1 MADQQLASRT
11 FGMDDQ
17 LAFARLSSDWNPM
30 HLDHAFARRSQMG
43 APVVHGI
50 HTLAWA
56 VDAVLRSQP
65 FKIANIRARFPQPL
79 FLDETATVRIRDRSE
94 HRVDIEVVAANTM
107 VASIS
112 LSPVPGKLMAEMAQ
126 LPSSAATSFAEPAN
140 LPFAQLSGHT
150 GMVATGDGD
159 VGLFFPAL
167 TDAIGAA
174 AVRDLLAMS
183 QIVGMACPGLHSLF
197 AGLDV
202 NCNRQ
207 TGSGSALAYAVGKT
221 DARFRSLQIDM
232 SGAGITGR
240 LNAFARP
247 APPIQ
252 PAMSEISPR
261 VSGKPFAGQRSL
273 IVGGS
278 RGLGEV
284 TAKIVAAGGGRPVIT
299 FRDSEHEAQQVAADI
314 LGAGGQCDILR
325 YDALSPPREQL
336 RKLGGAVDCCYY
348 FATPKI
354 FQRKSALY
362 EPEKLRSFLSFYAD
376 GFFELCAALAHD
388 RARKLAM
395 FYPSTV
401 AIDQG
406 VSTTAE
412 YAMAKMSGEI
422 LAKYLNEFMSGI
434 HIISR
439 RLPRILTDQTATV
452 GVASADNALD
462 VMLPIVYEVQQMA
475 RPDPASRG

>member
-1 MADQQLASRT
+1 MAEQELASRT
-11 FGMDDQ
+11 FGLNDQ
-17 LAFARLSSDWNPM
+17 VAFARLSSDWNPM
-30 HLDHAFARRSQMG
+30 HLDHAFARRGQMG

-56 VDAVLRSQP
+56 ADAVLRCQP
-65 FKIANIRARFPQPL
+65 FKIANLRARFLQPL
-79 FLDETATVRIRDRSE
+79 YLDETASVRIRDWTETRIA
-94 HRVDIEVVAANTM
+94 IEVVAADTV
-107 VASIS
+107 VAGIS
-112 LSPVPGKLMAEMAQ
+112 LSSAPGKPAAEMARP
-126 LPSSAATSFAEPAN
+126 LASAATSFAEPAN
-140 LPFAQLSGHT
+140 LPFEQLAGYA
-150 GMVATGDGD
+150 GAVATGDAD
-159 VGLFFPAL
+159 VESLFPAL

-174 AVRDLLAMS
+174 AVRDLLATS

-202 NCNRQ
+202 NCHRDAGRES
-207 TGSGSALAYAVGKT
+207 TLAYAVSKT
-221 DARFRSLQIDM
+221 DARFRSLQIDV
-232 SGAGITGR
+232 SGAGIAGR

-252 PAMSEISPR
+252 PAMSEISAR

-273 IVGGS
+273 IIGGS

-284 TAKIVAAGGGRPVIT
+284 TAKIVATGGGYPVIT
-299 FRDSEHEAQQVAADI
+299 FRDSEREAQQVAADI
-314 LGAGGQCDILR
+314 VGAGGQCDILR

-336 RKLGGAVDCCYY
+336 QKLGDAVDCCYY

-362 EPEKLRSFLSFYAD
+362 EPEKLRAFLGFYTD
-376 GFFELCAALAHD
+376 GFFELCTALAHD
-388 RARKLAM
+388 RPRKLAM

-401 AIDQG
+401 AIDQAAG
-406 VSTTAE
+406 ATTE
-412 YAMAKMSGEI
+412 YAMAKMAGEI
-422 LAKYLNEFMSGI
+422 LAKYVNQFMSGV
-434 HIISR
+434 HVISR

-462 VMLPIVYEVQQMA
+462 VMLPIVYDVQQMA
-475 RPDPASRG
+475 RPDPAARG

>member
-1 MADQQLASRT
+1 MADQEIASRT
-11 FGMDDQ
+11 FGLNDQ
-17 LAFARLSSDWNPM
+17 VAFARLSSDWNPM

-56 VDAVLRSQP
+56 ADAVLRSSP
-65 FKIANIRARFPQPL
+65 FKIANLRARFLQPL
-79 FLDETATVRIRDRSE
+79 YLDEIASVRIRNRTDARIE
-94 HRVDIEVVAANTM
+94 IEVVAANTV

-112 LSPVPGKLMAEMAQ
+112 LSSAPGKPVAETAR
-126 LPSSAATSFAEPAN
+126 PSSLAVTSFAEPAN
-140 LPFAQLSGHT
+140 LRFEKLAGHT
-150 GMVATGDGD
+150 GAVATGDAD
-159 VGLFFPAL
+159 VGLSFPAL

-174 AVRDLLAMS
+174 AVRDLLATS

-202 NCNRQ
+202 NCNRE
-207 TGSGSALAYAVGKT
+207 TGPGSALAYAVTKT
-221 DARFRSLQIDM
+221 DARFRSLQIDV
-232 SGAGITGR
+232 SGAGIAGL

-252 PAMSEISPR
+252 PGMREILPR

-273 IVGGS
+273 IIGGS

-284 TAKIVAAGGGRPVIT
+284 TAKIVAACGGHPVIT
-299 FRDSEHEAQQVAADI
+299 YRDSEHEAQQVAADI
-314 LGAGGQCDILR
+314 VGAGGQCDILR
-325 YDALSPPREQL
+325 YDALSPAREQL
-336 RKLGGAVDCCYY
+336 QKLGDAVDCCYY

-362 EPEKLRSFLSFYAD
+362 EPEKLRAFLDFYAD
-376 GFFELCAALAHD
+376 GFFDLCAALAHD
-388 RARKLAM
+388 RPGKLAM

-406 VSTTAE
+406 VSATTE
-412 YAMAKMSGEI
+412 YAMAKISGEI
-422 LAKYLNEFMSGI
+422 LAKYVNEFMSGI
-434 HIISR
+434 HVISR

-462 VMLPIVYEVQQMA
+462 VMLPIVYEVQQTA

>member
-1 MADQQLASRT
+1 MGDQELASRT
-11 FGMDDQ
+11 FGLNDQ
-17 LAFARLSSDWNPM
+17 VAFARLSSDWNPM

-50 HTLAWA
+50 HTLVWA
-56 VDAVLRSQP
+56 ADAVLRSSP
-65 FKIANIRARFPQPL
+65 LGIANIRAEFLQPL
-79 FLDETATVRIRDRSE
+79 YLDETASVRIRDRSD
-94 HRVDIEVVAANTM
+94 RRIKIEVVAANTV
-107 VASIS
+107 VASVS
-112 LSPVPGKLMAEMAQ
+112 LSSAPAKPVAETAQ
-126 LPSSAATSFAEPAN
+126 PSSSTVTDFAGPAN
-140 LPFAQLSGHT
+140 LRFEQLAGHT
-150 GMVATGDGD
+150 GAVATGDAD
-159 VGLFFPAL
+159 VGLLFPAL

-174 AVRDLLAMS
+174 AVRDLLATS
-183 QIVGMACPGLHSLF
+183 QVVGMACPGLHSLF

-202 NCNRQ
+202 NCNRE
-207 TGSGSALAYAVGKT
+207 TGRESVLAYAVSKT
-221 DARFRSLQIDM
+221 DARFRSLQIDV

-252 PAMSEISPR
+252 PGMSEISAR

-273 IVGGS
+273 IIGGS

-299 FRDSEHEAQQVAADI
+299 YRDSEHEARQVAADI
-314 LGAGGQCDILR
+314 IGAGGQCDILR

-336 RKLGGAVDCCYY
+336 RKLSGAVDCCYY

-362 EPEKLRSFLSFYAD
+362 EPEKLRTFVKFYAD
-376 GFFELCAALAHD
+376 GFFELCAALAPD
-388 RARKLAM
+388 GTGKLAM

-401 AIDQG
+401 AIDQAAG
-406 VSTTAE
+406 GTTE
-412 YAMAKMSGEI
+412 YAMAKVAGEI
-422 LAKYLNEFMSGI
+422 LAKYVNELMSGV
-434 HIISR
+434 HVLSR

-452 GVASADNALD
+452 GVARADNALD

-475 RPDPASRG
+475 RPDPAPRG

>member
-1 MADQQLASRT
+1 MADQELASRT
-11 FGMDDQ
+11 FSLNDQ
-17 LAFARLSSDWNPM
+17 VAFARLSSDWNPM

-56 VDAVLRSQP
+56 ADAVLRSSP
-65 FKIANIRARFPQPL
+65 FGIANMRARFLQPL
-79 FLDETATVRIRDRSE
+79 YLDETASVRIRDRTDSGSKSRWSRQTPWLPASVCRRRPE
-94 HRVDIEVVAANTM
+94 SRWRKRRSHR
-107 VASIS
+107 
-112 LSPVPGKLMAEMAQ
+112 LRR
-126 LPSSAATSFAEPAN
+126 LPAFPEPAN
-140 LPFAQLSGHT
+140 LRFEQLAGYA
-150 GMVATGDGD
+150 GAVATGDAD
-159 VGLFFPAL
+159 VGSLFPAL

-174 AVRDLLAMS
+174 AVRDLLATS

-202 NCNRQ
+202 NCHRE
-207 TGSGSALAYAVGKT
+207 TGRESALAYAVSKA
-221 DARFRSLQIDM
+221 DARFRSLQIDV
-232 SGAGITGR
+232 SGAGIAGR

-252 PAMSEISPR
+252 PGMSEISAR

-273 IVGGS
+273 IIGGS

-299 FRDSEHEAQQVAADI
+299 YRDSEHEAQQVAADI
-314 LGAGGQCDILR
+314 VRAGGQCDILR

-336 RKLGGAVDCCYY
+336 RKLGDAVDCCYY

-362 EPEKLRSFLSFYAD
+362 EPEKLRTFLGFYAD

-388 RARKLAM
+388 RPGKLAM

-401 AIDQG
+401 AIDQAAG
-406 VSTTAE
+406 ATTE
-412 YAMAKMSGEI
+412 YAMAKMAGEI
-422 LAKYLNEFMSGI
+422 LAKYINEFMSGI
-434 HIISR
+434 HVISR

-475 RPDPASRG
+475 RPDPAARG

>member
-1 MADQQLASRT
+1 MGDRELASRT

-17 LAFARLSSDWNPM
+17 VAFARLSSDWNPM

-50 HTLAWA
+50 HTLVWA
-56 VDAVLRSQP
+56 ADAVLRSAP
-65 FKIANIRARFPQPL
+65 FKIANIRVRFLQPL
-79 FLDETATVRIRDRSE
+79 YLDETASFRICDRTDARIE
-94 HRVDIEVVAANTM
+94 IEVVAANTV
-107 VASIS
+107 VASIN
-112 LSPVPGKLMAEMAQ
+112 LSAAPGKPVTETAQ
-126 LPSSAATSFAEPAN
+126 LSSSAVTGFAEPAN
-140 LPFAQLSGHT
+140 LRFEQLAGHT
-150 GMVATGDGD
+150 GAVATGDAD
-159 VGLFFPAL
+159 IGLLFPAL

-174 AVRDLLAMS
+174 AVRDLLATS

-207 TGSGSALAYAVGKT
+207 TGREGALAYAVSKA
-221 DARFRSLQIDM
+221 DARFRSLQIDV
-232 SGAGITGR
+232 SGAGIAGR

-247 APPIQ
+247 APPTQ
-252 PAMSEISPR
+252 PGMSEISAR

-273 IVGGS
+273 IIGGS

-284 TAKIVAAGGGRPVIT
+284 TAKIVAAGGGHPVIT
-299 FRDSEHEAQQVAADI
+299 FRDSEQEAQQIAADI
-314 LGAGGQCDILR
+314 ALAGGQCDVLR
-325 YDALSPPREQL
+325 YDALSTPREQL
-336 RKLGGAVDCCYY
+336 LKLGTAVDCCYY

-362 EPEKLRSFLSFYAD
+362 EPQKLRTFLGFYAD

-388 RARKLAM
+388 RPGKLAM

-401 AIDQG
+401 AIDQAAG
-406 VSTTAE
+406 ATAE
-412 YAMAKMSGEI
+412 YAMAKISGEI
-422 LAKYLNEFMSGI
+422 LAKYINEFMSGI
-434 HIISR
+434 HVISR
-439 RLPRILTDQTATV
+439 RLPRILTDQTAMV

-475 RPDPASRG
+475 RPDPPARG

>member
-1 MADQQLASRT
+1 MNDQELASRT
-11 FGMDDQ
+11 FGMNDQ
-17 LAFARLSSDWNPM
+17 VAFARLSSDWNPM

-50 HTLAWA
+50 HTLVWA
-56 VDAVLRSQP
+56 ADAVVRSLP
-65 FKIANIRARFPQPL
+65 FGIANLRARFLQPL
-79 FLDETATVRIRDRSE
+79 YLDETASVRIRDRSE
-94 HRVDIEVVAANTM
+94 QRIEIEVVAANTV

-112 LSPVPGKLMAEMAQ
+112 LSSAPGKSAAETAR
-126 LPSSAATSFAEPAN
+126 PSSAAASGFAKPAN
-140 LPFAQLSGHT
+140 LTFEQLAGHT
-150 GMVATGDGD
+150 GAVATGDAD
-159 VGLFFPAL
+159 VGSLFPAL
-167 TDAIGAA
+167 TGAIGPA
-174 AVRDLLAMS
+174 AVRDLLATS

-202 NCNRQ
+202 NCDRE
-207 TGSGSALAYAVGKT
+207 ALRKADLAYAVSKT
-221 DARFRSLQIDM
+221 DARFRSLQIDV
-232 SGAGITGR
+232 SGAGIAGQ

-252 PAMSEISPR
+252 PGMSEISAR

-273 IVGGS
+273 IIGGS

-284 TAKIVAAGGGRPVIT
+284 TAKIVAAGGGHPVIT
-299 FRDSEHEAQQVAADI
+299 FREGEHEAQQVAADI
-314 LGAGGQCDILR
+314 VGAGGHCDIRR

-336 RKLGGAVDCCYY
+336 HKLGGAVCCCYY

-362 EPEKLRSFLSFYAD
+362 EPEKLRTFLSFYAD

-388 RARKLAM
+388 GAGKLAM

-406 VSTTAE
+406 VSVTTE
-412 YAMAKMSGEI
+412 YAMAKISGEI
-422 LAKYLNEFMSGI
+422 LAKYVNEFMSGVDV
-434 HIISR
+434 ISR

-462 VMLPIVYEVQQMA
+462 VMLPIVYEVQQTA
-475 RPDPASRG
+475 RPDQASRG